1 MGSKKRKK
9 TGGNPATR
17 ARQADTRPATS
28 PDSGSGGDRT
38 GASRVASVPA
48 VAAGHALKAPGDAGA
63 VRPTSTSRT
72 PAPPRKRDTFFV
84 LPVDETQP
92 PPRGCAAALEEVEP
106 HGIAA
111 TYSFTA
117 PEAGSYTTAIRFL
130 GRRKDIDGAQPGP
143 ADQFDRTEQ
152 VNLVGDG
159 GQVSLTARV
168 KGVNPGQWRIVADA
182 VTTLPDGTSQQHP
195 RRVVET
201 HTRFFTLAQGP
212 RVRVWSWP
220 LLVGLG
226 AVVALVMQAWLANR
240 TGIDVSSVLVLSL
253 LGCLLGFVGGKV
265 WYLALHR
272 KPLKE
277 FLPSGACIQ
286 GFLLVSLGVLALG
299 SAVLDLPLRSVLD
312 VTTPGIFFG
321 VAVGRPGCFLTGC
334 CSGRPTTS
342 AWGLVSSD
350 RRLTVRRSP
359 VQLVEAATGLVIG
372 ALGLVAVLAEI
383 PVPGSLFV
391 AAIAGYTL
399 VRQLLFPLRDQSRT
413 RLGRIVTMIIAG
425 LVLAGA
431 GATFIVG

>member
-17 ARQADTRPATS
+17 ARQAGARPTSS
-28 PDSGSGGDRT
+28 PDSASGEART
-38 GASRVASVPA
+38 GAARVASVPA
-48 VAAGHALKAPGDAGA
+48 VPAGLVRKGSGDAGA
-63 VRPTSTSRT
+63 GRPTSTSK
-72 PAPPRKRDTFFV
+72 APGTARKQDTFFV
-84 LPVDETQP
+84 LPIDETHP
-92 PPRGCAAALEEVEP
+92 PSRGCAAALDDVEP

-111 TYSFTA
+111 TYSFAA

-143 ADQFDRTEQ
+143 ADQFDRTER
-152 VNLVGDG
+152 VSLVGDG
-159 GQVSLTARV
+159 GQVSLTTRV
-168 KGVNPGQWRIVADA
+168 KGVNPGQWRVVADA
-182 VTTLPDGTSQQHP
+182 VTTLPDGTTRQHP

-212 RVRVWSWP
+212 RVQVWSWP

-277 FLPSGACIQ
+277 FLHSGACIQ
-286 GFLLVSLGVLALG
+286 GFLLVSLGVLAVG
-299 SAVLDLPLRSVLD
+299 SAILSLPLRSVLD
-312 VTTPGIFFG
+312 VTTPGIFLG

-334 CSGRPTTS
+334 CTGRPTTS

-350 RRLTVRRSP
+350 RRLTLRRNP
-359 VQLVEAATGLVIG
+359 VQLVEAAAGLVIG
-372 ALGLVAVLAEI
+372 VLGLVAVLAGV

-391 AAIAGYTL
+391 ASIAGYTL
-399 VRQLLFPLRDQSRT
+399 VRQVLFPLRADSHT
-413 RLGRIVTMIIAG
+413 RVGRIVTMIIAG
-425 LVLAGA
+425 LVVAGA
-431 GATFIVG
+431 AATFAVG